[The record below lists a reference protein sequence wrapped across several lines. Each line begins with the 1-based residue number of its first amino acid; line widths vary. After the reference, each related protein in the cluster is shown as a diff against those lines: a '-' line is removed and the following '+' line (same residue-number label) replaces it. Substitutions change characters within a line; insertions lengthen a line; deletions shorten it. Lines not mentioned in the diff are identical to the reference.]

1 MSGVVAEVAAHISAI
16 AAADWNGL
24 TGSDNPFVQHEF
36 LRALEDSGSVGAD
49 TGWQPYHLLL
59 RDATGALI
67 AASPMYLKSHSYG
80 EYVFDHAWAN
90 AYGHAGGE
98 YYPKLQI
105 AAPFTPVT
113 GPRLLARTEDHRRV
127 LAMAAIDI
135 AKQHRVSSL
144 HVAFPTEPEWQLLG
158 EIGFLQRL
166 DSQYHWLN
174 DGYGAFDD
182 FLGALASRKRKAIRR
197 ERKEA
202 VANIDAIDV
211 VSGNDLREAHWD
223 AFFRFYMDTGSRK
236 WGRPYL
242 NRQFFSLLGQAM
254 ADRVVLI
261 LARRGG
267 RYVAGALN
275 LRGGDTL
282 YGRYWGAVEDH
293 PFLHFELC
301 YYQAMDYAIAH
312 KLARVEAGAQG
323 EHKIARGYLPAPTY
337 SAHWIAHPGFRDAVA
352 AYLERERQ
360 AVAHDMRA
368 LAEFGPFKWQ
378 E

>member
-1 MSGVVAEVAAHISAI
+1 MSGVVAEIAAHISAI
-16 AAADWNGL
+16 AAADWNSL
-24 TGSDNPFVQHEF
+24 TGSDNPFVRHEF
-36 LRALEDSGSVGAD
+36 LRALEDSGSVDAG

-67 AASPMYLKSHSYG
+67 AASPMYLKSHSFG
-80 EYVFDHAWAN
+80 EYVFDHAWAD
-90 AYGHAGGE
+90 AYGHAGGD

-127 LAMAAIDI
+127 LASAAVAT
-135 AKQHRVSSL
+135 AKRLGVSSL
-144 HVAFPTEPEWQLLG
+144 HVTFPTETEWRLLG
-158 EIGFLQRL
+158 EIGFLQRM

-174 DGYGAFDD
+174 SGYRSFDD

-211 VSGNDLREAHWD
+211 ISGNDLREAHWD
-223 AFFRFYMDTGSRK
+223 AFFAFYMDTGSRK

-254 ADRVVLI
+254 ADRIVLI

-275 LRGGDTL
+275 LRNGDTL
-282 YGRYWGAVEDH
+282 YGRYWGAMEDH

-352 AYLERERQ
+352 AFLERERQ

-368 LAEFGPFKWQ
+368 LAEFGPFKLQ

>member
-1 MSGVVAEVAAHISAI
+1 MSGVVAEIAAHISAI
-16 AAADWNGL
+16 AAADWNSL
-24 TGSDNPFVQHEF
+24 TGSDNPFVRHEF
-36 LRALEDSGSVGAD
+36 LRALEDSGSVDAG

-80 EYVFDHAWAN
+80 EYVFDHAWAD

-113 GPRLLARTEDHRRV
+113 GPRLLARTADHRRM

-144 HVAFPTEPEWQLLG
+144 HVAFPTEPEWRLLG

-223 AFFRFYMDTGSRK
+223 AFFRFYIDTGSRK

>member
-182 FLGALASRKRKAIRR
+182 FLGALASRKRKVIRR

-202 VANIDAIDV
+202 VANIDAIDI

-242 NRQFFSLLGQAM
+242 NRQFFSLLSQAM
-254 ADRVVLI
+254 ADRMVLI

-282 YGRYWGAVEDH
+282 YGRYWGAVEEH

-352 AYLERERQ
+352 AFLERERQ
-360 AVAHDMRA
+360 AVAHDMQA
-368 LAEFGPFKWQ
+368 LAEFGPFKLQ